1 MFVAMLALVNPGDEV
16 IIPSPGYN
24 SYHQA
29 VELAEGKTV
38 TVPDL

>member
-1 MFVAMLALVNPGDEV
+1 MFVAMLALVNPGEEV

-29 VELAEGKTV
+29 VELAAGSDRDG
-38 TVPDL
+38 PDL